1 MNTLAALVSLI
12 IIALDVLKWTFIIQG
27 ILSLLMAF
35 NVVSPRQPAVRQIAY
50 GLERFTDPF
59 LRPIRRALPAMGG
72 VDFSPMVAIL
82 LIIGVQMLIPAI
94 LADAGIFGGAP
105 A

>member
-1 MNTLAALVSLI
+1 MNTLAAVVSLI

-27 ILSLLMAF
+27 VLSLLIAF
-35 NVVSPRQPAVRQIAY
+35 NVIGMHQPAVRQIAF

-59 LRPIRRALPAMGG
+59 LRPIRSNLPPMGG

-82 LIIGVQMLIPAI
+82 LIIGVQMLLPAI
-94 LADAGIFGGAP
+94 LADSGLLA
-105 A
+105 